1 MDVMMRTGHHNRS
14 GPSLQNTDYDLDT
27 AHTVE
32 VQREVDE
39 NGEMGS
45 FGFTLNYEKP
55 PIVGTI
61 VPGEVVYSC
70 MYIRIYSLRLS
81 DCEL

>member
-1 MDVMMRTGHHNRS
+1 MELMMQHSGGHHSRS
-14 GPSLQNTDYDLDT
+14 GSTLQNTEYDLDT

-61 VPGEVVYSC
+61 VPGESQGGRAIWAC
-70 MYIRIYSLRLS
+70 RL
-81 DCEL
+81 

>member
-1 MDVMMRTGHHNRS
+1 MDVMMRAGHHQRS
-14 GPSLQNTDYDLDT
+14 GSNLQNTDYDLDT

-39 NGEMGS
+39 NGELGS

-61 VPGEVVYSC
+61 VPGKGC
-70 MYIRIYSLRLS
+70 GCCIYFRAKWQWVLLS
-81 DCEL
+81 